1 VIDLGILG
9 TVISILFAAL
19 IVGIF
24 FRYLKLPTIL
34 GYLLVGA
41 LTGPHAF
48 GLIPDEQNINKLAE
62 FGIVLLMF
70 TVGLEFSLP
79 KLIALRYR
87 VFGVGGMQVLIG
99 IAMTTLIGMALGM
112 TLISAFTVGGIV
124 VMSSTAIVMRLFAE
138 QGEIYSKVGQNA
150 VGILLA
156 QDLAVIPFIILLAS
170 FSDDVTR
177 NPWVE
182 IGLAVFNSLLAF
194 LLIFVSRRWILKP
207 LFRIVSIT
215 RAVELFTLLVLLVA
229 LATAWLTHQLGLSYA
244 LGAFLAGVMLSETE
258 FRHQIEVEIRP
269 FRDILLGLFFVT
281 IGMLMDVTVW
291 HSTWVWILLLVT
303 ALVFC
308 KIVLV
313 ALLCRVAGDDYLSS
327 LRTGI
332 VLAQGGEFSFV
343 ILTFAMSEKLLPID
357 YGQVVLA
364 ALWISIAISPL
375 LIRYN
380 KKIAAWFIPKS
391 LQLGECQ
398 IEKAVAWISHELRN
412 HIILAGF
419 GHVGQHIGRLLEI
432 EDISFIALELDVL
445 LVREANAAGK
455 RVTYGDA
462 SHPGILQAAGISLA
476 KAIVISFSD
485 FQTANRILG
494 IVRQLNTKIA
504 ILVRCKDEDEITQLK
519 NSGATCVVAEVY
531 EESLSLAH
539 HLLEVMHIPE
549 KRILTIMQQMR
560 KQDYV

>member
-291 HSTWVWILLLVT
+291 HSTR
-303 ALVFC
+303 
-308 KIVLV
+308 VLQNCIGSFT
-313 ALLCRVAGDDYLSS
+313 LPC
-327 LRTGI
+327 
-332 VLAQGGEFSFV
+332 GG
-343 ILTFAMSEKLLPID
+343 
-357 YGQVVLA
+357 
-364 ALWISIAISPL
+364 
-375 LIRYN
+375 
-380 KKIAAWFIPKS
+380 
-391 LQLGECQ
+391 
-398 IEKAVAWISHELRN
+398 
-412 HIILAGF
+412 
-419 GHVGQHIGRLLEI
+419 
-432 EDISFIALELDVL
+432 
-445 LVREANAAGK
+445 
-455 RVTYGDA
+455 
-462 SHPGILQAAGISLA
+462 
-476 KAIVISFSD
+476 
-485 FQTANRILG
+485 
-494 IVRQLNTKIA
+494 
-504 ILVRCKDEDEITQLK
+504 
-519 NSGATCVVAEVY
+519 
-531 EESLSLAH
+531 
-539 HLLEVMHIPE
+539 
-549 KRILTIMQQMR
+549 
-560 KQDYV
+560 